1 MYAYTGQRLNSN
13 GTIDM
18 EITHPVYGV
27 ITFTASPDDPEEH
40 GRLLFADAQ
49 ATAAPYVEPDPQPV
63 PVPESVSRFQ
73 ARAALLQSDL
83 LETAETAIQNGDAI
97 TKLVWADAQEF
108 RRASPTV
115 AAIAGVLSLTESE
128 VDDLFRL
135 AITIE
140 A

>member
-1 MYAYTGQRLNSN
+1 MEYSN
-13 GTIDM
+13 PAFNAAGGIDM
-18 EITHPVYGV
+18 DLNHPVHGV
-27 ITFTASPDDPEEH
+27 IPFTASADDVEQL
-40 GRLLFADAQ
+40 GRTLFDDAQ
-49 ATAAPYVEPDPQPV
+49 SAATAYTAPAPQPDPV
-63 PVPESVSRFQ
+63 PGSVSRFQ

-83 LETAETAIQNGDAI
+83 LETAEAAIQNGDAI

-115 AAIAGVLSLTESE
+115 AAIAGVLSLTDSE